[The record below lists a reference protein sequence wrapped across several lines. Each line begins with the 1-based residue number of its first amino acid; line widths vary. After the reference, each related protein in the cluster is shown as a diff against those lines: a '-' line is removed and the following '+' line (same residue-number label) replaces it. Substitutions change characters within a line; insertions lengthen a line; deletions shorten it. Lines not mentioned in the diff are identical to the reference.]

1 MGDVLEEKKEAQKA
15 EKKDCEISLVNEK
28 KIEQK
33 DCEIALVNEKSIV
46 DIFSLFQKQN
56 PAPETELLAPNAF
69 TLLVSVVLSAQTTDK
84 AVNKAT
90 EPLYKKV
97 QSPAAMLALGEEG
110 LKEYIKT
117 IGLYR
122 VKAGYVMGLS
132 KILVE
137 KHCSQVPLNREDLE
151 NLPGVGRKT
160 ASVIL
165 NVLSGEHTMPVDTHV
180 FRVARRMGLS
190 DGSTTL
196 QVEKDL
202 LAKIPESFL
211 QYAHHWLILHGRY
224 TCIARKPKCDA
235 CFISHLCPKNCLER

>member
-1 MGDVLEEKKEAQKA
+1 MEEKKEVEKA
-15 EKKDCEISLVNEK
+15 EKKGMKKDLMLDEKKDKKKDCEI
-28 KIEQK
+28 
-33 DCEIALVNEKSIV
+33 AFVNEKSIF

-56 PAPETELLAPNAF
+56 PAPKTELIAPNAF

-97 QSPAAMLALGEEG
+97 QSPEAMLALGEEG

-117 IGLYR
+117 IGLFR

-137 KHCSQVPLNREDLE
+137 KHSSQVPLNREDLE

-196 QVEKDL
+196 QVERDL

-211 QYAHHWLILHGRY
+211 QHAHHWLILHGRY
-224 TCIARKPKCDA
+224 TCIARSPKCDS
-235 CFISHLCPKNCLER
+235 CLISHLCPKNCLER

>member
-1 MGDVLEEKKEAQKA
+1 MEEKKD
-15 EKKDCEISLVNEK
+15 KKKNC
-28 KIEQK
+28 KIVFIN
-33 DCEIALVNEKSIV
+33 DNSIF
-46 DIFSLFQKQN
+46 DIFSLFQNEN
-56 PAPETELLAPNAF
+56 PTPKTELLAPNAF

-90 EPLYKKV
+90 EDLYKKV
-97 QSPAAMLALGEEG
+97 QNPEAMLSLGEES

-122 VKAGYVMGLS
+122 VKAGYVMRLS

-137 KHCSQVPLNREDLE
+137 KHKSQVPLNREDLE

-180 FRVARRMGLS
+180 FRVARRIGLS
-190 DGSTTL
+190 NGRTTL
-196 QVEKDL
+196 HVEKDL
-202 LAKIPESFL
+202 LSKIPESFL
-211 QYAHHWLILHGRY
+211 QHAHHWLILHGRY
-224 TCIARKPKCDA
+224 TCIARKPKCDS
-235 CFISHLCPKNCLER
+235 CLIKHLCPKNCLGE